1 MRAGMCSL
9 SDFVLF
15 TTCRKVKAMR
25 SGTKVL
31 LAFAVILVVALSA
44 VGALM
49 VFNKSSDLLDSE
61 FRVIVTGS
69 MDGEPQTQYKD
80 ANYVIEKIPINSLIA
95 VHKLSGDSSD
105 YVKVGDVIGF
115 YSESLGG
122 IIYHRVI
129 QIDDV
134 NGRYITH
141 GDANKVGVN
150 ESVPF
155 DKANGIVVNTNQD
168 AGLAVNFVKA
178 NILYLIAI
186 VVLSLV
192 MAEAISTLIK
202 TWKE

>member
-1 MRAGMCSL
+1 M
-9 SDFVLF
+9 
-15 TTCRKVKAMR
+15 K
-25 SGTKVL
+25 SGTKAL
-31 LAFAVILVVALSA
+31 LAVAAILVVALSA

-80 ANYVIEKIPINSLIA
+80 ANYSIETIPINSLIE
-95 VHKLSGDSSD
+95 VHKLHGDSSG

-122 IIYHRVI
+122 NIYHRVI
-129 QIDDV
+129 QIDTA
-134 NGRYITH
+134 NGRYVTH

-155 DKANGIVVNTNQD
+155 EKANGIVVNTNQD
-168 AGLAVNFVKA
+168 AGLAVSFVKA
-178 NILYLIAI
+178 NLLYLVAI